1 MRRLLIRPGAIGDVI
16 VSLPALEH
24 LKADYTEVWVPSAT
38 VPLIQFADK
47 VQSISSSRIEML
59 TPEFIHCFQQFD
71 EVVSWYNADK
81 ERLLEINPSCR
92 FLPALPA
99 GGMNASD
106 FYLQQVDAELG
117 ARPKILVKSV
127 ARETIVIHPFSGS
140 ARKSW
145 AYENFLEL
153 AERLPLPVEWAQDRF
168 ENLLELGEWISG
180 ARFYIGNDSGIT
192 HLAGA
197 VGTPVLA
204 IFRDSEPEIWS
215 FERANV
221 LRNPTVEE
229 VVEFFSSIKLDA
241 GRGSNPGGGAAQ

>member
-1 MRRLLIRPGAIGDVI
+1 
-16 VSLPALEH
+16 
-24 LKADYTEVWVPSAT
+24 
-38 VPLIQFADK
+38 
-47 VQSISSSRIEML
+47 
-59 TPEFIHCFQQFD
+59 
-71 EVVSWYNADK
+71 
-81 ERLLEINPSCR
+81 
-92 FLPALPA
+92 
-99 GGMNASD
+99 
-106 FYLQQVDAELG
+106 VDAELG

-140 ARKSW
+140 ARKNW
-145 AYENFLEL
+145 AYEDFLEL